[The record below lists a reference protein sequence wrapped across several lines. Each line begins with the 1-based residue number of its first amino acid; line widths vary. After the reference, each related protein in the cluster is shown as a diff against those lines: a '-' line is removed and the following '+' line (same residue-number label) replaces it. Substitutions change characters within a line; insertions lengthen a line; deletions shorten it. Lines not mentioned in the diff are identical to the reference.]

1 MKNMAQLYI
10 DTAQRYGHSAIFI
23 HPNPEGF
30 ENTQWLL
37 EEIRDI
43 SGNEYYIMMHGD
55 TTQKIPGGNNMM
67 EFSVRMYEEPETLHE
82 ESKKKMERLLALA
95 KKLDSHGHLLD
106 GFALCSDYCFNVN
119 PFFSPEQFDEF
130 IVPYLKETIAE
141 YRRMGYYTIKH
152 SDGNILPVL
161 KQIAACNPHAI
172 HSLDPQGGEYSPSAR
187 DNR

>member
-1 MKNMAQLYI
+1 M
-10 DTAQRYGHSAIFI
+10 
-23 HPNPEGF
+23 
-30 ENTQWLL
+30 
-37 EEIRDI
+37 
-43 SGNEYYIMMHGD
+43 
-55 TTQKIPGGNNMM
+55 
-67 EFSVRMYEEPETLHE
+67 
-82 ESKKKMERLLALA
+82 
-95 KKLDSHGHLLD
+95 
-106 GFALCSDYCFNVN
+106 N